1 VLFPDVW
8 EEFLA
13 PIPAAERGDLLRA
26 YHTRLTGDDPATRQ
40 AAATAWSVW
49 EGKTSRLYPDPEL
62 IDRFSDDEF
71 ALALARIECHYFVN
85 GAFFDHDG
93 QLLTDVGRI
102 RGIPTV
108 IVQGRY
114 DVVCPMAS
122 AWALHRAFPEADL
135 RIVADAGHSASEPG
149 IVHELVEATDR
160 FRAI

>member
-1 VLFPDVW
+1 VGGRRHHRKDPR
-8 EEFLA
+8 
-13 PIPAAERGDLLRA
+13 PAARPGAQEG
-26 YHTRLTGDDPATRQ
+26 GPATPTS
-40 AAATAWSVW
+40 ACA
-49 EGKTSRLYPDPEL
+49 GKASNLHHNPEL
-62 IDRFSDDEF
+62 VARSSGDTF
-71 ALALARIECHYFVN
+71 ALARSRSECHYFVN
-85 GAFFDHDG
+85 GAFLDHGG

-102 RGIPTV
+102 RHVPTV

-160 FRAI
+160 FRRT